1 MKLLPENQIKQN
13 FETLRHGHLWYAP
26 LDPGALPDVPGQPL
40 DHSVQD
46 EGGAEVGTVLEVVSG
61 LGQFIGVMRNTVP
74 VVQLMLTSGC
84 CCSQGVSL
92 AVWLRT
98 MSHMDT
104 RPQSE
109 RMEDTAR
116 QGLGCHYYQH
126 RPMPTYPLHVLVTGL
141 SAPGPG
147 EGRIER
153 QLVRQ
158 RVGGVGGPQPLY
170 RGEVEHVVARPVT

>member
-13 FETLRHGHLWYAP
+13 FETLRHGHLGDAP

-46 EGGAEVGTVLEVVSG
+46 EGGAEVGTVLEVVRG
-61 LGQFIGVMRNTVP
+61 LGQITGVMKNTVP
-74 VVQLMLTSGC
+74 VVQLTSGC

-98 MSHMDT
+98 ISHIDT

-116 QGLGCHYYQH
+116 QGSGCHYYQL

-141 SAPGPG
+141 PAPGRG
-147 EGRIER
+147 EGRIEC